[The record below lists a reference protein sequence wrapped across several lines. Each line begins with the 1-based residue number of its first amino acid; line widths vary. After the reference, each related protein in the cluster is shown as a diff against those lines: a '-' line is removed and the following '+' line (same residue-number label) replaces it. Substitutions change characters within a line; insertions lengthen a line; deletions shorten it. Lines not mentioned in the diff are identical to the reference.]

1 MAILDF
7 KLIIRISL
15 DSNHRYQEVF
25 GSQEYV
31 QLLKFMCMPLLC
43 RKYWLE
49 TIGGWL
55 KGMMSD
61 VLVVCVGCQSNKKG
75 SLLVCYEQKF
85 KQDVFGP

>member
-7 KLIIRISL
+7 KLIIRILL
-15 DSNHRYQEVF
+15 DSNHIL

-61 VLVVCVGCQSNKKG
+61 VLIVCFGCHSNKG
-75 SLLVCYEQKF
+75 CCHVEQKF
-85 KQDVFGP
+85 KLDVLCCGFGP